1 VPKAHIKPFQLHK
14 DAYQCLQIQLKQCLA
29 RALMINSSRKHIHST
44 VCESTHTH
52 THTHTERA
60 AATLLDAQG
69 NHSRPGQAL
78 YRHQGHCNRKG

>member
-52 THTHTERA
+52 THTHWASSCYSLGCSREPQQA
-60 AATLLDAQG
+60 
-69 NHSRPGQAL
+69 RPGFV
-78 YRHQGHCNRKG
+78 